1 MYLNKENVTFALQII
16 QKHNIMKFSKVVLA
30 AFLGTLIALVIN
42 FFIKVGV
49 VSSMISSMSKSEESS
64 TTVKPNS
71 VLYMKLDYA
80 IPDRSTDNPFGNIDF
95 NTMESKDATGLN
107 EILRNIE
114 NAKTDANIK
123 GIYLELSSI
132 PTSTATLQEIRNKL
146 QEFKDSG
153 KFIVAYGENYG
164 QSAYYLASVA
174 DKILLNPEGMV
185 DLHGMA
191 SQIMFYKH
199 LLEKLDVE
207 MQIVRGPNNRFK
219 SAVEPYFLD
228 KMSEANREQMDK
240 LLGTVWGEILMS
252 ISQSRNI
259 SVEQLNQ
266 IADNLESLFNAK
278 KAKELGLVDALYYK
292 DQVLEELKG
301 LTGSNKSINAVG
313 NANYAKSYK
322 VKSSSKNEVAVIY
335 ASGQIFDG
343 KGDEEQNIY
352 SENLSKTIRKAREDE
367 NVKAIVLRVNSPGGS
382 ASASAIIGHELDLAK
397 EVKPV
402 IVSMGNYAAS
412 GGYWISAKADYIFAD
427 PTTLTGSIGV
437 FGTFPNMKGF
447 LNDKIGLTFD
457 VAKTNENAD
466 FGSVTQPLTEF
477 QYNKLQEMVVMTY
490 NDFTGRVAEGR
501 GLRQSYVDSIG
512 QGRVWAGADA
522 IGLGLVDQLGDMED
536 AIAYAAEKANLA
548 DDYKVTEWPKQK
560 DFFTRLMESIN
571 DSESDKLDAA
581 MRSKLGIYYNYLQGL
596 ENLNNNTGIQARMPF
611 DIVIE

>member
-1 MYLNKENVTFALQII
+1 
-16 QKHNIMKFSKVVLA
+16 MKFGKIVLA

-49 VSSMISSMSKSEESS
+49 ISSMISGFSKSDTESS

-71 VLYMKLDYA
+71 LLYMKLDYS
-80 IPDRSTDNPFGNIDF
+80 IPDRTVDDPLGSFNFNSMETKESTGM
-95 NTMESKDATGLN
+95 TT
-107 EILRNIE
+107 ILHNIE
-114 NAKTDANIK
+114 NAKTDPNIK

-146 QEFKDSG
+146 IEFKESG
-153 KFIVAYGENYG
+153 KFIVTYGESYS
-164 QSAYYLASVA
+164 QSAYYMASVA
-174 DKILLNPEGMV
+174 DKIYLNPEGAL

-240 LLGTVWGEILMS
+240 LLNSVWGEILTS

-259 SVEQLNQ
+259 SVEQLNM
-266 IADNLESLFNAK
+266 IADNLETYFDAQ
-278 KAKELGLVDALYYK
+278 KALEYGLVDNLYYK
-292 DQVLEELKG
+292 DQLLDELKG
-301 LTGSNKSINAVG
+301 LTGSNKDINAIG

-322 VKSSSKNEVAVIY
+322 DKSSSKNEVAVIY
-335 ASGQIFDG
+335 ALGQIYDG

-382 ASASAIIGHELDLAK
+382 AVASAIIGRELDLTKA
-397 EVKPV
+397 EKPI
-402 IVSMGNYAAS
+402 IVSMGDYAAS

-437 FGTFPNMKGF
+437 FGTFPNLQGL

-466 FGSVTQPLTEF
+466 FGTVTQPLTEF
-477 QYNKLQEMVVMTY
+477 QYGKLQEMVVKTY
-490 NDFTGRVAEGR
+490 NDFTSRVAEGR
-501 GLRQSYVDSIG
+501 GLTQSYVDSIG
-512 QGRVWAGADA
+512 QGRVWSGVDA
-522 IGLGLVDQLGDMED
+522 IEIGLVDQLGDMED
-536 AIAYAAEKANLA
+536 AIAYAAQKANLGN
-548 DDYKVTEWPKQK
+548 DFKVSEWPKQK
-560 DFFTRLMESIN
+560 DFFTRIMESVN
-571 DSESDKLDAA
+571 NNGSDKLDAA
-581 MRSKLGIYYNYLQGL
+581 MRSKLGTYYNYIQGL
-596 ENLNNNTGIQARMPF
+596 EYLQKNTGIQARMPF
-611 DIVIE
+611 DMVIE

>member
-1 MYLNKENVTFALQII
+1 
-16 QKHNIMKFSKVVLA
+16 MKFGKIVLA

-49 VSSMISSMSKSEESS
+49 VSSMISSLSKDTETS

-71 VLYMKLDYA
+71 VLYMKLDYE
-80 IPDRSTDNPFGNIDF
+80 IPDRTVDNPFGGISF
-95 NTMESKDATGLN
+95 NSMETKDATGMT

-114 NAKTDANIK
+114 HAKTDPNIK
-123 GIYLELSSI
+123 GIYMELSSI
-132 PTSTATLQEIRNKL
+132 PTSTATLQEIRDKL
-146 QEFKDSG
+146 IEFKESG
-153 KFIVAYGENYG
+153 KFIVTYGESYS
-164 QSAYYLASVA
+164 QSAYYIASIA
-174 DKILLNPEGMV
+174 DKIILNPEGAL

-191 SQIMFYKH
+191 SQVMFYKH
-199 LLEKLDVE
+199 LFEKLDVE

-240 LLGTVWGEILMS
+240 LLGTVWGQILTG

-259 SVEQLNQ
+259 SVEQLNL
-266 IADNLESLFNAK
+266 IADNLETIFNAQ
-278 KAKELGLVDALYYK
+278 KALDFGLVDNLYFK
-292 DQVLEELKG
+292 DQVIDELKG
-301 LTGSNKSINAVG
+301 LTGSNKEINAIG

-322 VKSSSKNEVAVIY
+322 DKSVSKNEVAVIY

-367 NVKAIVLRVNSPGGS
+367 NVKAVVLRVNSPGGS
-382 ASASAIIGHELDLAK
+382 AVASAIIGRELDLTK
-397 EVKPV
+397 EVKPI

-412 GGYWISAKADYIFAD
+412 GGYWISAKGDYIFAD

-437 FGTFPNMKGF
+437 FGTFPNVKGL

-457 VAKTNENAD
+457 VVKTNENAD
-466 FGSVTQPLTEF
+466 FGTITQPLTEF
-477 QYNKLQEMVVMTY
+477 QYSKLQEMVVKTY
-490 NDFTGRVAEGR
+490 DDFTKRVAEGR
-501 GLRQSYVDSIG
+501 GLTQSYVDSIG

-536 AIAYAAEKANLA
+536 AIAYAAQKANLG
-548 DDYKVTEWPKQK
+548 DDYKVTEWPKPK
-560 DFFTRLMESIN
+560 DFFTRLM
-571 DSESDKLDAA
+571 DSMNEKDKIDIALKQ
-581 MRSKLGIYYNYLQGL
+581 KLGVYYNYFKGL
-596 ENLNNNTGIQARMPF
+596 ENLQKNTGIQARLPF
-611 DIVIE
+611 DMVIE

>member
-1 MYLNKENVTFALQII
+1 MYFCGLNK
-16 QKHNIMKFSKVVLA
+16 QKHSIMKFYKVVLA
-30 AFLGTLIALVIN
+30 AFIGTLIALVIN

-49 VSSMISSMSKSEESS
+49 VSSMISNLSKSESETS

-71 VLYMKLDYA
+71 VLYMKLDYE
-80 IPDRSTDNPFGNIDF
+80 IPDRTTDNPFGNINF
-95 NTMESKDATGLN
+95 QTMETSDATGLN

-132 PTSTATLQEIRNKL
+132 PTSVATIQEIRNKL
-146 QEFKDSG
+146 IEFKESG

-164 QSAYYLASVA
+164 QSAYYLASIA
-174 DKILLNPEGMV
+174 DKIFLNPEGAM

-199 LLEKLDVE
+199 LLEKLDIE

-240 LLGTVWGEILMS
+240 LLGTVWGQILAS

-266 IADNLESLFNAK
+266 IADNLDVLFNAQ
-278 KAKELGLVDALYYK
+278 KALEYGLVDNLYFK
-292 DQVLEELKG
+292 DQVLDELKG

-322 VKSSSKNEVAVIY
+322 DKNVSKNEVAVIY
-335 ASGQIFDG
+335 ALGQIFDG
-343 KGDEEQNIY
+343 KGNEEQAIY
-352 SENLSKTIRKAREDE
+352 SENLSKTIRKAREDK

-382 ASASAIIGHELDLAK
+382 ALASAIIGRELDLTK

-437 FGTFPNMKGF
+437 FGTFPNAQGF

-466 FGSVTQPLTEF
+466 FPNFTRPLTEF
-477 QYNKLQEMVVMTY
+477 QYNKLQEMVGKTY
-490 NDFTGRVAEGR
+490 NDFTQRVAEGR
-501 GLRQSYVDSIG
+501 GLRQTFVDSIG

-522 IGLGLVDQLGDMED
+522 IGLGLVDKLGDMED
-536 AIAYAAEKANLA
+536 AIAYAVEKANLGN
-548 DDYKVTEWPKQK
+548 DYKVTEWPKQK
-560 DFFTRLMESIN
+560 DFFTRLMESMN
-571 DSESDKLDAA
+571 KTDELDAA
-581 MRSKLGIYYNYLQGL
+581 MKQKLGVYYNYYKGL

-611 DIVIE
+611 DMVIE

>member
-1 MYLNKENVTFALQII
+1 
-16 QKHNIMKFSKVVLA
+16 MKFGKIVLA

-49 VSSMISSMSKSEESS
+49 VSSMISSLSKSDTESS

-71 VLYMKLDYA
+71 LLYMKLDYD
-80 IPDRSTDNPFGNIDF
+80 IPDRTVDDPLGSF
-95 NTMESKDATGLN
+95 NFNSMETQEATGMTT
-107 EILRNIE
+107 ILHNIE
-114 NAKTDANIK
+114 HAKTDPNIK
-123 GIYLELSSI
+123 GIYMELSSI

-146 QEFKDSG
+146 IEFKESG
-153 KFIVAYGENYG
+153 KFIVTYGESYS
-164 QSAYYLASVA
+164 QSAYYIASIA
-174 DKILLNPEGMV
+174 DKIILNPEGAL

-199 LLEKLDVE
+199 LLDKLDIE

-240 LLGTVWGEILMS
+240 LLNSVWGEILTG

-266 IADNLESLFNAK
+266 IADNLDTYFDAK
-278 KAKELGLVDALYYK
+278 KALEYGLVDNLYYK
-292 DQVLEELKG
+292 DQVRDELKG
-301 LTGSNKSINAVG
+301 LTGSNKDINAIG

-322 VKSSSKNEVAVIY
+322 DKSSSKNEVAVIY
-335 ASGQIFDG
+335 ALGQIYDG

-367 NVKAIVLRVNSPGGS
+367 NVKVIVLRVNSPGGS
-382 ASASAIIGHELDLAK
+382 AVASAIIGRELDLTK
-397 EVKPV
+397 EVKPI
-402 IVSMGNYAAS
+402 IVSMGDYAAS

-437 FGTFPNMKGF
+437 FGTFPNVKGF

-466 FGSVTQPLTEF
+466 FGKITEPLTEF
-477 QYNKLQEMVVMTY
+477 QYGKLQEMVVKTY
-490 NDFTGRVAEGR
+490 DDFTNRVAEGR
-501 GLRQSYVDSIG
+501 GLTQTYVDSIG
-512 QGRVWAGADA
+512 QGRVWSGVDA

-536 AIAYAAEKANLA
+536 AIAYAAQKANLG
-548 DDYKVTEWPKQK
+548 DDFKVSEWPKQK
-560 DFFTRLMESIN
+560 DFFTRIMESMN
-571 DSESDKLDAA
+571 EKDKIDIALKQ
-581 MRSKLGIYYNYLQGL
+581 KLGVYYNYFKGL
-596 ENLNNNTGIQARMPF
+596 ENLQKNTGIQARMPF
-611 DIVIE
+611 DMVIE

>member
-1 MYLNKENVTFALQII
+1 MYFCGLNK
-16 QKHNIMKFSKVVLA
+16 QKHSIMKFYKVVLA
-30 AFLGTLIALVIN
+30 AFIGTLIALVIN
-42 FFIKVGV
+42 FFIKVGM
-49 VSSMISSMSKSEESS
+49 VSSMISNLSKSESETS

-71 VLYMKLDYA
+71 VLYMKLDYE
-80 IPDRSTDNPFGNIDF
+80 IPDRTTDNPFGNINF
-95 NTMESKDATGLN
+95 QTMETSDATGLN

-132 PTSTATLQEIRNKL
+132 PTSMATIQEIRNKL
-146 QEFKDSG
+146 IEFKESG
-153 KFIVAYGENYG
+153 KFIVAYGESYG
-164 QSAYYLASVA
+164 QSAYYLASIA
-174 DKILLNPEGMV
+174 DKIFLNPEGAM

-199 LLEKLDVE
+199 LLEKLDIE

-240 LLGTVWGEILMS
+240 LLGTVWGQILAS

-266 IADNLESLFNAK
+266 IADNLDVLFNAQ
-278 KAKELGLVDALYYK
+278 KALEYGLVDNLYFK
-292 DQVLEELKG
+292 DQVLDELKG

-322 VKSSSKNEVAVIY
+322 DKNVSKNEVAIIY

-343 KGDEEQNIY
+343 KGNEEQAIY
-352 SENLSKTIRKAREDE
+352 SENLSKTIRKAREDK

-382 ASASAIIGHELDLAK
+382 ALASAIIGRELDLTK

-437 FGTFPNMKGF
+437 FGTFPNAQGF

-466 FGSVTQPLTEF
+466 FPNFTQPLTEF
-477 QYNKLQEMVVMTY
+477 QYNKLQEMVGKTY
-490 NDFTGRVAEGR
+490 NDFTQRVAEGR
-501 GLRQSYVDSIG
+501 GLRQTFVDNIG

-522 IGLGLVDQLGDMED
+522 IGLGLVDKLGDMED
-536 AIAYAAEKANLA
+536 AIAYAVEKANLGN
-548 DDYKVTEWPKQK
+548 DYKVTEWPKQK
-560 DFFTRLMESIN
+560 DFFTRLMESMN
-571 DSESDKLDAA
+571 KTDELDAA
-581 MRSKLGIYYNYLQGL
+581 MKQKLGVYYNYYKGL

-611 DIVIE
+611 DLVIE

>member
-1 MYLNKENVTFALQII
+1 MYFCGLNK
-16 QKHNIMKFSKVVLA
+16 QKHSIMKFYKVVLA
-30 AFLGTLIALVIN
+30 AFIGTLIALVIN

-49 VSSMISSMSKSEESS
+49 VSSMISSLSKTEAETS

-71 VLYMKLDYA
+71 VLYMKLDYE
-80 IPDRSTDNPFGNIDF
+80 IPDRTTDNPFGNINF
-95 NTMESKDATGLN
+95 QTMETSDATGLN

-132 PTSTATLQEIRNKL
+132 PTSMATIQEIRNKL
-146 QEFKDSG
+146 IEFKESG
-153 KFIVAYGENYG
+153 KFIVTYSEIYS
-164 QSAYYLASVA
+164 QSAYYMASIA
-174 DKILLNPEGMV
+174 DKIFLNPEGAL

-191 SQIMFYKH
+191 SQVMFYKH
-199 LLEKLDVE
+199 LLEKLDIE

-240 LLGTVWGEILMS
+240 LLSSVWGQILTG

-266 IADNLESLFNAK
+266 IADNLDVLFDAD
-278 KAKELGLVDALYYK
+278 KALAYGLVDNLYYK
-292 DQVLEELKG
+292 DQVLDELKG
-301 LTGSNKSINAVG
+301 LTGSNKDINAIG
-313 NANYAKSYK
+313 NASYAKSYK
-322 VKSSSKNEVAVIY
+322 DKSTSKNEVAVIY
-335 ASGQIFDG
+335 ASGEIKDG
-343 KGDEEQNIY
+343 KGQEEQGIY
-352 SENLSKTIRKAREDE
+352 SENLSKTIRKAREDK

-382 ASASAIIGHELDLAK
+382 ADASAIIGRELDLTK

-412 GGYWISAKADYIFAD
+412 GGYWISAKGDYIFAD

-437 FGTFPNMKGF
+437 FGIFPNAKGF

-457 VAKTNENAD
+457 VVKTNENAD
-466 FGSVTQPLTEF
+466 FGSISQPFTEF
-477 QYNKLQEMVVMTY
+477 QYSKLQEMVGKTY
-490 NDFTGRVAEGR
+490 NDFTRRVAEGR
-501 GLRQSYVDSIG
+501 GLRQTFVDSIG

-522 IGLGLVDQLGDMED
+522 IGLGLVDKLGDMED
-536 AIAYAAEKANLA
+536 AIAYAVEKANLGN
-548 DDYKVTEWPKQK
+548 DYKVTEWPKQK
-560 DFFTRLMESIN
+560 DFFTRLMESMN
-571 DSESDKLDAA
+571 KTDELDAA
-581 MRSKLGIYYNYLQGL
+581 MKQKLGVYYNYYKGL

-611 DIVIE
+611 DLVIE

>member
-1 MYLNKENVTFALQII
+1 
-16 QKHNIMKFSKVVLA
+16 MKFGKIVLA

-49 VSSMISSMSKSEESS
+49 VSSMISSLSKDTETS

-71 VLYMKLDYA
+71 VLYMKLDYE
-80 IPDRSTDNPFGNIDF
+80 IPDRTVDNPFGGISF
-95 NTMESKDATGLN
+95 NSMETKDATGMT

-114 NAKTDANIK
+114 HAKTDPNIK
-123 GIYLELSSI
+123 GIYMELSSI
-132 PTSTATLQEIRNKL
+132 PTSTATLQEIRDKL
-146 QEFKDSG
+146 IEFKESG
-153 KFIVAYGENYG
+153 KFIVTYGESYS
-164 QSAYYLASVA
+164 QSAYYIASIA
-174 DKILLNPEGMV
+174 DKIILNPEGAL

-191 SQIMFYKH
+191 SQVMFYKH
-199 LLEKLDVE
+199 LFEKLDVE

-240 LLGTVWGEILMS
+240 LLGTVWGQILTG

-259 SVEQLNQ
+259 SVEQLNL
-266 IADNLESLFNAK
+266 IADNLETIFNAQ
-278 KAKELGLVDALYYK
+278 KALDFGLVDNLYFK
-292 DQVLEELKG
+292 DQVIDELKG
-301 LTGSNKSINAVG
+301 LTGSNKEINAIG

-322 VKSSSKNEVAVIY
+322 DKSVSKNEVAVIY

-382 ASASAIIGHELDLAK
+382 AVASAIIGRELDLTK
-397 EVKPV
+397 KVKPI

-412 GGYWISAKADYIFAD
+412 GGYWISAKGDYIFAD

-437 FGTFPNMKGF
+437 FGTFPNVKGL

-457 VAKTNENAD
+457 VVKTNENAD
-466 FGSVTQPLTEF
+466 FGTITQPLTEF
-477 QYNKLQEMVVMTY
+477 QYSKLQEMVVKTY
-490 NDFTGRVAEGR
+490 DDFTKRVAEGR
-501 GLRQSYVDSIG
+501 GLTQSYVDSIG

-536 AIAYAAEKANLA
+536 AIAYAAQKANLG

-560 DFFTRLMESIN
+560 DFFTRLM
-571 DSESDKLDAA
+571 DSMNEKDKIDIALKQ
-581 MRSKLGIYYNYLQGL
+581 KLGVYYNYFKGL
-596 ENLNNNTGIQARMPF
+596 ENLQKNTGIQARMPF
-611 DIVIE
+611 DMVIE

>member
-1 MYLNKENVTFALQII
+1 
-16 QKHNIMKFSKVVLA
+16 MKFGKIVLA

-49 VSSMISSMSKSEESS
+49 VSSMISSLSKDTETS

-71 VLYMKLDYA
+71 VLYMKLDYE
-80 IPDRSTDNPFGNIDF
+80 IPDRTVDNPFGGISF
-95 NTMESKDATGLN
+95 NSMEAKDATGMT

-114 NAKTDANIK
+114 HAKTDPNIK
-123 GIYLELSSI
+123 GIYMELSSI
-132 PTSTATLQEIRNKL
+132 PTSTATLQEIRDKL
-146 QEFKDSG
+146 IEFKESG
-153 KFIVAYGENYG
+153 KFIVTYGESYS
-164 QSAYYLASVA
+164 QSAYYIASIA
-174 DKILLNPEGMV
+174 DKIILNPEGAL

-191 SQIMFYKH
+191 SQVMFYKH
-199 LLEKLDVE
+199 LFEKLDVE

-240 LLGTVWGEILMS
+240 LLGTVWGQILTG

-266 IADNLESLFNAK
+266 IADNLETIFNAQ
-278 KAKELGLVDALYYK
+278 KALDFGLVDNLYFK
-292 DQVLEELKG
+292 DQVIDELKG
-301 LTGSNKSINAVG
+301 LTGSNKEINAIG

-322 VKSSSKNEVAVIY
+322 DKSVSKNEVAVIY

-367 NVKAIVLRVNSPGGS
+367 NVKAVVLRVNSPGGS
-382 ASASAIIGHELDLAK
+382 AVASAIIGRELDLTK
-397 EVKPV
+397 EVKPI

-412 GGYWISAKADYIFAD
+412 GGYWISAKGDYIFAD

-437 FGTFPNMKGF
+437 FGTFPNVKGL

-457 VAKTNENAD
+457 VVKTNENAD
-466 FGSVTQPLTEF
+466 FGTITQPLTEF
-477 QYNKLQEMVVMTY
+477 QYSKLQEMVVKTY
-490 NDFTGRVAEGR
+490 DDFTKRVAEGR
-501 GLRQSYVDSIG
+501 GLTQSYVDSIG

-536 AIAYAAEKANLA
+536 AIAYAAQKANLGS
-548 DDYKVTEWPKQK
+548 DYKVTEWPKQK
-560 DFFTRLMESIN
+560 DFFTRLM
-571 DSESDKLDAA
+571 DSMNEKDKIDIALKQ
-581 MRSKLGIYYNYLQGL
+581 KLGVYYNYFKGL
-596 ENLNNNTGIQARMPF
+596 ENLQKNTGIQARMPF
-611 DIVIE
+611 DMVIE

>member
-1 MYLNKENVTFALQII
+1 
-16 QKHNIMKFSKVVLA
+16 MKFYKVVLA
-30 AFLGTLIALVIN
+30 AFIGTLIALVIN

-49 VSSMISSMSKSEESS
+49 VSSMISNLSKSESETS

-71 VLYMKLDYA
+71 VLYMKLDYE
-80 IPDRSTDNPFGNIDF
+80 IPDRTTDNPFGNINF
-95 NTMESKDATGLN
+95 QTMETSDATGLN

-132 PTSTATLQEIRNKL
+132 PTSTATIQEIRNKL
-146 QEFKDSG
+146 IEFKESG
-153 KFIVAYGENYG
+153 KFIVAYGESYG
-164 QSAYYLASVA
+164 QSAYYLASIA
-174 DKILLNPEGMV
+174 DKIFLNPEGAM

-199 LLEKLDVE
+199 LLEKLDIE

-240 LLGTVWGEILMS
+240 LLGTVWGQILAS

-266 IADNLESLFNAK
+266 IADNLDVLFNAQ
-278 KAKELGLVDALYYK
+278 KALEYGLVDNLYFK
-292 DQVLEELKG
+292 DQVLDELKG

-322 VKSSSKNEVAVIY
+322 DKNVSKNEVAVIY

-343 KGDEEQNIY
+343 KGNEEQAIY
-352 SENLSKTIRKAREDE
+352 SENLSKTIRKAREDK

-382 ASASAIIGHELDLAK
+382 ALASAIIGRELDLTK

-427 PTTLTGSIGV
+427 PTSLTGSIGV
-437 FGTFPNMKGF
+437 FGTFPNAQGF

-466 FGSVTQPLTEF
+466 FPNFTQPLTEF
-477 QYNKLQEMVVMTY
+477 QYNKLQEMVGKTY
-490 NDFTGRVAEGR
+490 NDFTQRVAEGR
-501 GLRQSYVDSIG
+501 GLRQTFVDSIG

-522 IGLGLVDQLGDMED
+522 IGLGLVDKLGDMED
-536 AIAYAAEKANLA
+536 AIAYAVEKANLGN
-548 DDYKVTEWPKQK
+548 DYKVTEWPKQK
-560 DFFTRLMESIN
+560 DFFTRLMESMN
-571 DSESDKLDAA
+571 KTDELDAA
-581 MRSKLGIYYNYLQGL
+581 MKQKLGVYYNYYKGL

-611 DIVIE
+611 DLVIE